1 MASIQAIRVSH
12 LHSFS
17 VSGSVV
23 VNAVEGTVLTG
34 GVMIQNGMKDGEA
47 EMWRGTMI
55 IVGVMKDTESGET
68 ETVQR

>member
-1 MASIQAIRVSH
+1 MAYVQAIRVSH

-23 VNAVEGTVLTG
+23 VNAVEDTVLTG
-34 GVMIQNGMKDGEA
+34 GVMIQNGTKDDEA
-47 EMWRGTMI
+47 EMWRGIMI
-55 IVGVMKDTESGET
+55 IVGVMIDTKSGET

>member
-55 IVGVMKDTESGET
+55 IVGVMKDTVSGET

>member
-12 LHSFS
+12 LHTFS